1 MPYQLSRVHR
11 SATNGICGAF
21 TYIDDWQLTN
31 RVPGVIVQKVT
42 RRLEVG
48 QYNGGLFLVLT
59 LAQAQQAFD
68 PRNTTLCLDTMTYWE
83 LFNVPARGDIRGDQF
98 QSNWFAPTQN
108 GQPVAVTK
116 GSYAITGEA
125 RFYATSA
132 SPANIGFGGTIPMG
146 NGLPSTTT
154 DPSQYLTGFASSNL
168 VTRTVTATWDAHV
181 RTNPPNANG
190 VTQLAVS

>member
-21 TYIDDWQLTN
+21 THIDDWQLTN

-98 QSNWFAPTQN
+98 QSNWFA
-108 GQPVAVTK
+108 
-116 GSYAITGEA
+116 
-125 RFYATSA
+125 RRRMA
-132 SPANIGFGGTIPMG
+132 SPS
-146 NGLPSTTT
+146 PSPKAAT
-154 DPSQYLTGFASSNL
+154 PSQERPAFMQQALPLPTSDSGAQSPWEMGC
-168 VTRTVTATWDAHV
+168 RA
-181 RTNPPNANG
+181 RPPI
-190 VTQLAVS
+190 LRSI